1 MIAPEEKVVIPF
13 NDDVL
18 EVGRD
23 RSGGVLTEVIL
34 KNVDSI
40 SSGVKRFMDVDG
52 SIVKAD
58 EVENIANSSEKMLQG
73 IRRDDYAD
81 VDGGGEP

>member
-1 MIAPEEKVVIPF
+1 MIAPDEKVPIPF

-18 EVGRD
+18 KVGRD
-23 RSGGVLTEVIL
+23 RSVGVLTEVIL

-40 SSGVKRFMDVDG
+40 SSGVTRFTD
-52 SIVKAD
+52 D
-58 EVENIANSSEKMLQG
+58 EVENIANSRRKMLEG
-73 IRRDDYAD
+73 IRRDDYAA